1 MQRSMAAHALA
12 RYRFPGNR
20 IVLFAIFSSLIF
32 PPQIVMISLF
42 QILVDYGLFN
52 TQTGLILVYVSL
64 QLPLTIYIL
73 ESFFSRLPQ
82 DLFDAAKIDG
92 YSNFEIYFRVT
103 LPVGLAAIST
113 TVILNFIHIWN
124 EFLFAVV
131 LIADDS
137 KRTLP
142 LGIQKFY
149 GDRLDDTG
157 MVATG
162 VMISVIPVIIIY
174 ILFSERMI
182 KGMTAGAV
190 K

>member
-1 MQRSMAAHALA
+1 
-12 RYRFPGNR
+12 
-20 IVLFAIFSSLIF
+20 
-32 PPQIVMISLF
+32 
-42 QILVDYGLFN
+42 
-52 TQTGLILVYVSL
+52 
-64 QLPLTIYIL
+64 
-73 ESFFSRLPQ
+73 
-82 DLFDAAKIDG
+82 
-92 YSNFEIYFRVT
+92 
-103 LPVGLAAIST
+103 
-113 TVILNFIHIWN
+113 IHIWN